1 MIMRVPAPYRFLA
14 ALSVAVAAGGL
25 FAQGSGTVRMKI
37 DPQATFEYVLDHRF
51 RMRQPEVELGTGTHH
66 FSIWAP
72 QRAIVDTNVVVENGR
87 TLELA
92 LRLPYAQ
99 GFLVYQRELQ
109 AYRSRR
115 RVQRLVPAIA
125 TGGTALWAA
134 LSYAKMK
141 KAHDRLEDDRAAYTS
156 GGSPHQIGVLKA
168 ETIPQHKEDFKR
180 ARTQY
185 GIAAGTTLLCAG
197 ATAYLFWR
205 TGKEKKPGFI
215 DTEKIRFDGLSWTPG
230 PNGGTWQGGL
240 TWDLTR

>member
-1 MIMRVPAPYRFLA
+1 MRVPAPYRFLA
-14 ALSVAVAAGGL
+14 VFSVVMAASGS
-25 FAQGSGTVRMKI
+25 FAQGTGKVRMKI
-37 DPQATFEYVLDHRF
+37 DPEANFEYVVDHRF
-51 RMRQPEVELGTGTHH
+51 RMRQLEVELATGTHH

-156 GGSPHQIGVLKA
+156 GGSPHQITVLK
-168 ETIPQHKEDFKR
+168 TVDIPAHKEDFKR
-180 ARTQY
+180 ARTRFL
-185 GIAAGTTLLCAG
+185 IASGATLACAG
-197 ATAYLFWR
+197 ATAYLFHLSA
-205 TGKEKKPGFI
+205 KAKKPEYR
-215 DTEKIRFDGLSWTPG
+215 DAEKVRFDGLSWMPG

-240 TWDLTR
+240 TWNFSK